1 MQKYANQQHT
11 QNTKLGFV
19 KRGKQPLS
27 MRLGSK
33 ICNYTQ

>member
-27 MRLGSK
+27 MR
-33 ICNYTQ
+33 TRQ